1 MYKKTRRLRFKQ
13 KKKLNDSISAHMVKT
28 TDGWPHEL
36 LYNAIWKISHSWTNS
51 LLELMDVICAPA
63 LPVYFPFDIC
73 KQILYRAYFWHVCR
87 IVSFCNYGDVVFRK
101 PVLDRVSIMRGRQ
114 VGPKY
119 ILTSTMIFSKEWH
132 QSLFNTLFQ
141 VDVLVDGLFTRRN
154 VNLTN
159 SFCRNHNPKKY
170 FFFKFGLFPVGDV
183 RRCQSAI
190 TRVVCVAS
198 SQRGIGQREV
208 GLVVHDKF
216 VLTIFLVHSAALW
229 LSESLLH

>member
-1 MYKKTRRLRFKQ
+1 
-13 KKKLNDSISAHMVKT
+13 MVKA

-36 LYNAIWKISHSWTNS
+36 LYNAIWQISHSWTNS
-51 LLELMDVICAPA
+51 LFELMDVICAPA
-63 LPVYFPFDIC
+63 LSVYFPFDIC

-132 QSLFNTLFQ
+132 QSIFNTLFQ

-154 VNLTN
+154 VNLT
-159 SFCRNHNPKKY
+159 SRTRRPWQIRVDDISGT
-170 FFFKFGLFPVGDV
+170 FGRTLVERKPFALMFVSVFLFVW
-183 RRCQSAI
+183 S
-190 TRVVCVAS
+190 T
-198 SQRGIGQREV
+198 
-208 GLVVHDKF
+208 
-216 VLTIFLVHSAALW
+216 LW
-229 LSESLLH
+229 VF